1 MYGSN
6 FHQQQNQQY
15 HQQAVGNGLS
25 VDTRNMQVYGSG
37 EINTTPFRLSL
48 DEAYQGRRSQF
59 SPPHQQALAP
69 PGVRRSTS
77 VMAGRHG
84 QNASPERAGM
94 GAMGR
99 NTAMYAGVGQAEMHA
114 VTAYGDVYAT
124 PPDVRRTLTG
134 VPHTA
139 SVDGGAQRFGGSA
152 GESVQQRSHT
162 TPRLRGVSSSGGRR
176 HSQTAEF
183 DSYNERSIATTFGL
197 ESQLSRPNFDDSSM
211 YAHTPGRDAAMH
223 VMGRRPVRVAE
234 ESPSAGRHSRV
245 NSMVSPSTRARA
257 LEDTRNALNGGT
269 RHVAA
274 SDSFAWG
281 TPDAAGRARTGSVAS
296 GARLSYQEPGYYA
309 RGNALA
315 QPSNDSGAAR
325 HPHRASYASSIHG
338 SVAPSAVGSAS
349 VYRAN
354 VNRIAPGSAS
364 VASATRRARGHS
376 NRQQRSDHTPIKS
389 NWFHKEEMLHE
400 SELQNEDFESS
411 DEEDFG
417 KEEDYGGDMVS
428 QQRLIKYQQ
437 RRIFDLGMRN
447 KVLEKAMSEN
457 SEKPYDALVQ
467 DFGRTCASN
476 RRANRAIEKLTAEVD
491 DLKAQCE
498 ALLEQAAHPPVCSLP
513 HGMTED
519 DRALVDELQHKL
531 DIEVSVNNQFRAKL
545 DEKDAL
551 YRDAQERL
559 EREQLNSEHWRQTA
573 MRLSAELNSG
583 ASPARPSVAATT
595 AELLSNRTRA
605 GTATTMSETVTL
617 RAPSDMS
624 VGGGSG
630 GDECDVA
637 GLSRAA
643 VASGSF
649 GVQGKQGLLMTLENL
664 ESTVIKLRADNV
676 ALESQRDKSV
686 AALKQSEAERGQLE
700 SDLKHTRKKV
710 HELEE
715 ARRMLQSAMKCNQVD
730 LMAAG
735 GSEKELAKLAAENDE
750 LREVRAD
757 LQRRLDYANDNLM
770 AATVSNLDLNRDD
783 GDEDLGGSVT
793 LRAEN
798 AKLKVECRDLDERC
812 KMSAEHAEKLKEA
825 LDNHRELL
833 YRFKHECMRPYIRE
847 STVGPAQAE
856 TVRELCRQWS
866 QLQVIVPPP
875 ANGDAVSPAKHLR
888 SPYHRNTFAST
899 GSSPSLLAQSDD
911 SFVYEQAGTSP
922 PQAAKPPHRRPLST
936 GLFKQN

>member
-6 FHQQQNQQY
+6 FHQQQQQQQY
-15 HQQAVGNGLS
+15 QQQQYQQQAVGNGLA
-25 VDTRNMQVYGSG
+25 VDTRNMQVYGSS
-37 EINTTPFRLSL
+37 ERNTTPFRLSL
-48 DEAYQGRRSQF
+48 DEPYQARRSQF
-59 SPPHQQALAP
+59 SPPHQAP
-69 PGVRRSTS
+69 PPAGVRRSTS
-77 VMAGRHG
+77 VIAGRHG
-84 QNASPERAGM
+84 QSGSPERM
-94 GAMGR
+94 GGLGR
-99 NTAMYAGVGQAEMHA
+99 STAMYAGAGQAEMHA
-114 VTAYGDVYAT
+114 VAAYSDVYAT
-124 PPDVRRTLTG
+124 PPDVRRALTS

-139 SVDGGAQRFGGSA
+139 SVAESA
-152 GESVQQRSHT
+152 QQRSHT
-162 TPRLRGVSSSGGRR
+162 TPRASFSGGRR

-197 ESQLSRPNFDDSSM
+197 ESQFSRPNFDDSSM
-211 YAHTPGRDAAMH
+211 YAHTPGRDAALAAMH

-296 GARLSYQEPGYYA
+296 AARLSYQDPGYHA

-315 QPSNDSGAAR
+315 QPSNDAGAAR

-349 VYRAN
+349 VYRTN

-364 VASATRRARGHS
+364 GASATRRARGHS
-376 NRQQRSDHTPIKS
+376 NRQQKSDQTPIKS
-389 NWFHKEEMLHE
+389 NWYHKDEMLHE

-447 KVLEKAMSEN
+447 KVLEKAMADS
-457 SEKPYDALVQ
+457 SEKPYDALVH

-491 DLKAQCE
+491 DLKAQCQS
-498 ALLEQAAHPPVCSLP
+498 LQEQAAHPPVCSLP
-513 HGMTED
+513 HGISDD
-519 DRALVDELQHKL
+519 DRAFIDELQHKL
-531 DIEVSVNNQFRAKL
+531 DIEVSVNSQFRAKL

-551 YRDAQERL
+551 CRDAQEKL
-559 EREQLNSEHWRQTA
+559 ERELLNSEHWRQTA
-573 MRLSAELNSG
+573 MRYSAELNSG
-583 ASPARPSVAATT
+583 ASPARQSVAATT
-595 AELLSNRTRA
+595 AELLANRTRA

-624 VGGGSG
+624 VGGG
-630 GDECDVA
+630 DEYDVA

-649 GVQGKQGLLMTLENL
+649 GVQGKQGLLVTLENL
-664 ESTVIKLRADNV
+664 ESAVIKLRADNV

-686 AALKQSEAERGQLE
+686 AALKQSEAERVQLE

-730 LMAAG
+730 LVAAG
-735 GSEKELAKLAAENDE
+735 GNEKELAKLAAENDE
-750 LREVRAD
+750 LREVRD
-757 LQRRLDYANDNLM
+757 ELQRRLDYANDNLM
-770 AATVSNLDLNRDD
+770 AATVSNLDLNRA
-783 GDEDLGGSVT
+783 DEDYGSSVA

-798 AKLKVECRDLDERC
+798 AKLKVECRDLAERHRV
-812 KMSAEHAEKLKEA
+812 SAEYAEKLKES
-825 LDNHRELL
+825 LDGNRDLL

-866 QLQVIVPPP
+866 QLQVVVPPL
-875 ANGDAVSPAKHLR
+875 ANGEIVSPTKRNLQRGGSLR
-888 SPYHRNTFAST
+888 SPYGNTFNSS

-911 SFVYEQAGTSP
+911 SYVYEQTDVSP
-922 PQAAKPPHRRPLST
+922 PAKPPHRRPLST
-936 GLFKQN
+936 GMFKQA

>member
-6 FHQQQNQQY
+6 FHQQQQQQY
-15 HQQAVGNGLS
+15 QQQQVVGNGLS

-37 EINTTPFRLSL
+37 ERNTTAFRLSL
-48 DEAYQGRRSQF
+48 DEPYQARRSQF
-59 SPPHQQALAP
+59 SPPHQVP
-69 PGVRRSTS
+69 PPAGVRRSTS
-77 VMAGRHG
+77 VIGGRHG
-84 QNASPERAGM
+84 P
-94 GAMGR
+94 
-99 NTAMYAGVGQAEMHA
+99 AMYAGMGQAEMQA
-114 VTAYGDVYAT
+114 VTAYSDAYAT
-124 PPDVRRTLTG
+124 PPDVRRALTS
-134 VPHTA
+134 VPYTA
-139 SVDGGAQRFGGSA
+139 SVDGGAQRFGNSA
-152 GESVQQRSHT
+152 NSAAESAQQRSHT
-162 TPRLRGVSSSGGRR
+162 APRGVSFSDSRR

-183 DSYNERSIATTFGL
+183 DSYNERSIATTFGI

-211 YAHTPGRDAAMH
+211 YAHTPGRDSALAAMH

-281 TPDAAGRARTGSVAS
+281 SPDAAGRARTGSVAS
-296 GARLSYQEPGYYA
+296 AARLSYQDPGYLA

-315 QPSNDSGAAR
+315 QPSNDPVAR

-349 VYRAN
+349 VYRTN

-364 VASATRRARGHS
+364 GASATRRARGHS
-376 NRQQRSDHTPIKS
+376 NRQQKSDQTPIKS
-389 NWFHKEEMLHE
+389 NWYHKDEMLHE

-447 KVLEKAMSEN
+447 KVLEKAMADS
-457 SEKPYDALVQ
+457 SEKPYDALVH

-491 DLKAQCE
+491 DLKAQCQS
-498 ALLEQAAHPPVCSLP
+498 LQEQAAHPPVCNLP
-513 HGMTED
+513 HGISDE
-519 DRALVDELQHKL
+519 DRAFVDELQHKL
-531 DIEVSVNNQFRAKL
+531 DIEVSVNSQFRAKL

-551 YRDAQERL
+551 CRDAQEKL
-559 EREQLNSEHWRQTA
+559 ERELLNSEHWRQTA
-573 MRLSAELNSG
+573 MRYNAELNSG
-583 ASPARPSVAATT
+583 ASPARQSVAATT
-595 AELLSNRTRA
+595 AELLANRTRA

-624 VGGGSG
+624 VGGG
-630 GDECDVA
+630 DEYDVA

-643 VASGSF
+643 VAGGSF
-649 GVQGKQGLLMTLENL
+649 GVQGKQGLLVTLENL

-686 AALKQSEAERGQLE
+686 AALKQSEAERVQLE

-730 LMAAG
+730 LVAAG
-735 GSEKELAKLAAENDE
+735 GNEKELAKLAAENDE
-750 LREVRAD
+750 LREVRD
-757 LQRRLDYANDNLM
+757 ELQRRLDCATDNLM
-770 AATVSNLDLNRDD
+770 AATASNLDLNRA
-783 GDEDLGGSVT
+783 DEEYGGSVA

-798 AKLKVECRDLDERC
+798 DKLKVECRDLAERYRV
-812 KMSAEHAEKLKEA
+812 SAEYAEKLKES
-825 LDNHRELL
+825 LDDNRDLL

-856 TVRELCRQWS
+856 SVRDLCRQWS
-866 QLQVIVPPP
+866 QLQVVVPPLS
-875 ANGDAVSPAKHLR
+875 NEVVSPVRRSLLRGGSLR
-888 SPYHRNTFAST
+888 SPYANAFNSSE
-899 GSSPSLLAQSDD
+899 SSPSLLAQSDD
-911 SFVYEQAGTSP
+911 SYVFEQADVSP
-922 PQAAKPPHRRPLST
+922 PAKPPHRRPLST
-936 GLFKQN
+936 GMFKQA